1 MSQDPQ
7 ATATASDDAPREK
20 SLTLQVS
27 SDRMV
32 TVVARLTREA
42 RPLTPV
48 TDSRGALLQM
58 PLDGGYLVVEVH
70 VEDLATSGVIVT
82 GPRGEER

>member
-7 ATATASDDAPREK
+7 ATATASDDAPREE
-20 SLTLQVS
+20 SLMLRLS

-32 TVVARLTREA
+32 AVVARLTRDA
-42 RPLTPV
+42 RPVTPV
-48 TDSRGALLQM
+48 TDSGGALFQI